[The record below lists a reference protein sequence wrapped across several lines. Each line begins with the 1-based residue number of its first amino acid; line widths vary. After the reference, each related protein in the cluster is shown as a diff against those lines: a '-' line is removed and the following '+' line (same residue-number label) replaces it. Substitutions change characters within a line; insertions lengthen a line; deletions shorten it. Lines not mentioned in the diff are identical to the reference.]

1 MAAAPPCLKDWNY
14 DDLKVIGRGQYG
26 KAHLVRSGADSQL
39 YIAKTIDL
47 QCLSSKERETAL
59 QEVALLRRLDHP
71 NIVSYKDN
79 FFMGDT
85 LVIIMQYC
93 EGGDL
98 ATHIKDML
106 KKKTRIDEYQ
116 VMHYFVQILQA
127 LQYIHQERILHRDLK
142 TSNLFLMK
150 SKSVVKLGDFGIS
163 RVLEGSIEAAITVV
177 GTPYYMSP
185 EVCENKP
192 YTFKSDVWS
201 LGCVLYELCVLKH
214 AFSADN
220 LLGLVYK
227 IVSDKYEPIPER
239 YSTQLNTLIQRMLEK
254 NADRRP
260 SVRDLL
266 ADNYV
271 QSFMNA
277 YLDRIRGGTPGPS
290 APATSAGGGS
300 SSGGGGSA
308 PSRGPGTG
316 GPAATGLPPRTG
328 GGAPPRPPGAP
339 VPGETRSSKPGHRHV
354 TRGQH
359 GSRQA
364 GSSAAGGRGGGAGG
378 GPVAAETPKE
388 AVARRKRE
396 AADRKA
402 AELKVAAKQSMH
414 NKTMARQMREAEF
427 QTTRGGAMKA
437 SATATGGH
445 FPASPATGAG
455 FGATAT
461 SPDGS
466 TAAPSASVAHS
477 HPDDDDDFDEDDLDS
492 PEEDIDDESYSEEYE
507 DDFEEEP
514 YSEED
519 LVGSDIEEVYMAP
532 EQGALSVV
540 REKEDLSRVM
550 NNYEQ
555 DLARNHQ
562 RSPSPVLSSSSP
574 SVAPKRIS
582 TGGVE
587 RAPAQQQ
594 TLHSPAAAPSSGPKP
609 GGVVM
614 DMRSR
619 ATRLKE
625 ELMRKMGA
633 GTFDQAFEFL
643 YNARMKNMDQRDVKR
658 ELEALVGREIYKN
671 YCFDVDQLVFQALT
685 YGLSLIHI

>member
-1 MAAAPPCLKDWNY
+1 MAAQPTLKDWNY

-26 KAHLVRSGADSQL
+26 KAHLVRSGVDSLL

-47 QCLSSKERETAL
+47 QCLSTKERETAL

-290 APATSAGGGS
+290 VPAATAVSGG

-308 PSRGPGTG
+308 PSRGPGSG
-316 GPAATGLPPRTG
+316 GPAATGMPPRTG

-354 TRGQH
+354 NRGQH

-364 GSSAAGGRGGGAGG
+364 GTGAGG
-378 GPVAAETPKE
+378 GRGSGSPVVETPKE

-402 AELKVAAKQSMH
+402 AELKVAAKQSVH

-427 QTTRGGAMKA
+427 QTTRGGAMGA
-437 SATATGGH
+437 AATATGH
-445 FPASPATGAG
+445 FPASPATAAG
-455 FGATAT
+455 FGATAN
-461 SPDGS
+461 SPDSS
-466 TAAPSASVAHS
+466 TAAPTASAARS
-477 HPDDDDDFDEDDLDS
+477 HPDDDEFDEDYLDS

-532 EQGALSVV
+532 GQGALSVV

-555 DLARNHQ
+555 DLARNHEQ
-562 RSPSPVLSSSSP
+562 RTPSPVPSSSSP
-574 SVAPKRIS
+574 SLPPRR
-582 TGGVE
+582 TGTGNVE

-594 TLHSPAAAPSSGPKP
+594 PLPAPAPTQSSGPKP

-633 GTFDQAFEFL
+633 DTFNQAFQFL

-658 ELEALVGREIYKN
+658 ELEMLVGREIYKN

-685 YGLSLIHI
+685 YGGS